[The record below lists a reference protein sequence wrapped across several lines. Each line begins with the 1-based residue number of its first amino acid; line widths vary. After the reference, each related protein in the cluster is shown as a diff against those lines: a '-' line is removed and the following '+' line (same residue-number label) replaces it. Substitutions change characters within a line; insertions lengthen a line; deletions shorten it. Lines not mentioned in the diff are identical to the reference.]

1 MDRRL
6 PGPSGPNPIEVPGAA
21 DRSAR
26 GGKPVKNFGAIA
38 VLVVALGFGIEVLVP
53 ALAGDSGTAAVR
65 NVREIAVG
73 PGSDLGRDDAG
84 DSPSGTWAFA
94 ATRIVTGV
102 HSARGPKATLAGSA
116 PKRTHSAKGG
126 RYSGVIYARVDRTK
140 TR

>member
-1 MDRRL
+1 
-6 PGPSGPNPIEVPGAA
+6 
-21 DRSAR
+21 
-26 GGKPVKNFGAIA
+26 VKNFGAIA

-73 PGSDLGRDDAG
+73 PGSDLGRDAG

-126 RYSGVIYARVDRTK
+126 RYSGVIYARVDGSAFDRAP
-140 TR
+140 